1 MRQRAA
7 LVTKLQTWMGR
18 ALEWLEPAWHLRDAG
33 LEYLKVDP
41 LLGPPQRSELL
52 QPRALET
59 AVTAQIPP
67 PLPLDASSSVRLR
80 LRPSRAL
87 RATD

>member
-1 MRQRAA
+1 MRRRAA

-59 AVTAQIPP
+59 AVTEQIPP
-67 PLPLDASSSVRLR
+67 RYHLTQAAVFACALGPLGL
-80 LRPSRAL
+80 
-87 RATD
+87 